1 MITEDQLEQQ
11 CLDWFQSQ
19 GYSYVCGY
27 DIAPDGSSP
36 EREDYHQVVLKQR
49 LLNQLAIINP
59 ELPIEALESV
69 AKTVSTPDSVI
80 LIKSNQQFHKWL
92 IEGVPVE
99 YTGTLDDGSTGSK
112 HTHVQL
118 IDFANVSNNEFLVV
132 NQFTITGVKGNR
144 RPDVVV
150 FINGLP
156 ISVIEL
162 KNPADEHAD
171 IWNAFNQLQT
181 YKDEISD
188 LFVFNESLIVS
199 DGWIARVGSLT
210 ASKERFLP
218 WKTIKHEDDKPLL
231 EFQLE
236 TMIRGFFDQVMLL
249 DYIRYFVLFENDG
262 DKVIKKIAGYHQFH
276 AVREAVKATVIAAN
290 PLAEVVGE
298 RRATYGSKV
307 EAGSGKAG
315 VVWHTQGSGKSI
327 SMVCYASKLLQQPE
341 MNNPTLVIVTDR
353 NDLDGQLFN
362 TFGMAQETLKQLPEQ
377 ASDRDSLRDLLLS
390 RQSGGIIFTTIQKFA
405 LVASEL
411 EHPELSSRSNIVV
424 VSDEAHRSQYGNKA
438 RLADV
443 KNEAGEVAS
452 QKYVF
457 GYSKYM
463 RDALPNAT
471 FIGFTGTPITMD
483 DKDTRAVFGDYVSI
497 YDIQD
502 AVDDGATVPIYYESR
517 LAKLDIRQD
526 EIEALNDDIDEV
538 LEDEEETDAR
548 EKAKSQWAALEKLV
562 GSKPRVEQVAKDLVA
577 HYESRTSAFPGKAM
591 IVGMSRDIC
600 VDIYSAIV
608 AIRPDWHDDDTAK
621 GTIKVVM
628 TGSASDK
635 AALQPHIHDKKTKK
649 LFETRFKDTQDPLKL
664 VIVRDMWLTGFDAP
678 CCHTMYIDKPMKGH
692 NLMQAIARVNRVF
705 KDKAGGLV
713 VDYIGIA
720 SELKNALKTY
730 TNSQGKG
737 QPTVDTAEAFAV
749 LTEKVDVIRSMF
761 VTPVDGSTF
770 DYINDFEAKALQL
783 LPRAVN
789 HISGLTN
796 AKGERDGKRRFLDVT
811 ASLTKAFS
819 LCNTLDAVSE
829 YRTEI
834 AFYAAIKTAF
844 MKHST
849 VDKKRTDE
857 ERNSAF
863 KQIIDNAVIA
873 EGVDDIFS
881 MVGLDKPNIGL
892 LSPEFLEDVKNMPQ
906 KNLAVELLEKLL
918 KDEVKARMK
927 TDVVQEKKYSDRINA
942 TLLKYHNRGIE
953 TAQVIEELI
962 QWAKEMAADAEMA
975 DKLNLS
981 VDEIAFYRAL
991 IMNEES
997 VRILGDDTLRN
1008 LAIELTNQLRKS
1020 ATVDWQ
1026 KRDSVRARMRNLVR
1040 RLLRRFKYPP
1050 DGSDEAIKLILA
1062 QADGLAEMW
1071 SERREPSS
1079 YTESDIIKLVF
1090 NKLYQNGDIYSVTH
1104 KIPSIPSV
1112 SSVEMQM
1119 MKCITVGGHFGS
1131 KGGTYIKLPA
1141 LLSMLHSIMTAD
1153 GVLGELVGISIGALV
1168 PLNCISLICSK
1179 VFGTKIMLTP
1189 EDCLVLTSFPDK
1201 TVRTIDELLQNTA
1214 KNADYLGV
1222 RRLNEEDL
1230 DVVLSQLHSNGL
1242 LEPLGEDTWE
1252 IKDKI
1257 ITAL

>member
-36 EREDYHQVVLKQR
+36 ERDDYHQVILKQR
-49 LLNQLAIINP
+49 LLNQLEIINP
-59 ELPIEALESV
+59 ELPLAALESV
-69 AKTVSTPDSVI
+69 VNTVSKPDSLV
-80 LIKSNQQFHKWL
+80 LIKSNRQFHKWL

-99 YTGTLDDGSTGSK
+99 YTGTLEDGSTGSK

-118 IDFANVSNNEFLVV
+118 IDFNKSTNNEFLVV
-132 NQFTITGVKGNR
+132 NQFTITGTKGNR
-144 RPDVVV
+144 RPDIVV

-188 LFVFNESLIVS
+188 LFVFNEALVVS

-249 DYIRYFVLFENDG
+249 DYIRYFVLFETDND
-262 DKVIKKIAGYHQFH
+262 KIIKKIAGYHQFH

-290 PLAEVVGE
+290 TADVIGE

-307 EAGSGKAG
+307 EPGSGKAG

-353 NDLDGQLFN
+353 NDLDGQLYN
-362 TFGMAQETLKQLPEQ
+362 TFCMAQETLKQLPQQ
-377 ASDRDSLRDLLLS
+377 AKDRDALRELLLS

-411 EHPELSSRSNIVV
+411 EHPELSNRANIVV
-424 VSDEAHRSQYGNKA
+424 ASDEAHRSQYGNKA
-438 RLADV
+438 RLVDV
-443 KNEAGEVAS
+443 KNAEGEVVS

-463 RDALPNAT
+463 RDALPNAS
-471 FIGFTGTPITMD
+471 FIGFTGTPIAMD

-517 LAKLDIRQD
+517 LAKLDIRQE
-526 EIEALNDDIDEV
+526 EIEALNDDVDEV
-538 LEDEEETDAR
+538 LDDEDETDVR
-548 EKAKSQWAALEKLV
+548 EKTKSQWAALEKLV
-562 GSKPRVEQVAKDLVA
+562 GSEPRIEQVAKDLVA
-577 HYESRTSAFPGKAM
+577 HYEARTSAFPGKAM
-591 IVGMSRDIC
+591 VVGMSRDIC
-600 VDIYSAIV
+600 VDIYNAIV
-608 AIRPDWHDDDTAK
+608 AIRPDWHDEDTAK
-621 GTIKVVM
+621 GAIKVVM

-635 AALQPHIHDKKTKK
+635 SALQPHIHDKKTKK

-705 KDKAGGLV
+705 RDKAGGLV

-749 LTEKVDVIRSMF
+749 LAEKVDIIRGMF
-761 VTPVDGSTF
+761 ATPVDGKTF
-770 DYINDFEAKALQL
+770 DYMNDFETKALQL
-783 LPRAVN
+783 LPKAVN

-796 AKGERDGKRRFLDVT
+796 GKGERDGKRRYLDVM
-811 ASLTKAFS
+811 AALTKAFS
-819 LCNTLDAVSE
+819 LCNTLDATSE

-834 AFYAAIKTAF
+834 AFYSAIKAAF
-844 MKHST
+844 MKHT
-849 VDKKRTDE
+849 NVDKKRTDE

-863 KQIIDNAVIA
+863 KQIIDNAVVA

-892 LSPEFLEDVKNMPQ
+892 LSEEFLEDVKNMPE

-927 TDVVQEKKYSDRINA
+927 NDVVQEKKYSDRIMA

-975 DKLNLS
+975 GKLNLS
-981 VDEIAFYRAL
+981 TDEIAFYRAL
-991 IMNEES
+991 VVNEES
-997 VRILGDDTLRN
+997 VRELGDDTLRQ
-1008 LAIELTNQLRKS
+1008 LAIALTVELRKS

-1040 RLLRRFKYPP
+1040 RLLRKWKYPP
-1050 DGSDEAIKLILA
+1050 DKSVEAIELILA
-1062 QADGLAEMW
+1062 QAEVLADSW
-1071 SERREPSS
+1071 
-1079 YTESDIIKLVF
+1079 
-1090 NKLYQNGDIYSVTH
+1090 
-1104 KIPSIPSV
+1104 
-1112 SSVEMQM
+1112 
-1119 MKCITVGGHFGS
+1119 
-1131 KGGTYIKLPA
+1131 A
-1141 LLSMLHSIMTAD
+1141 A
-1153 GVLGELVGISIGALV
+1153 
-1168 PLNCISLICSK
+1168 
-1179 VFGTKIMLTP
+1179 
-1189 EDCLVLTSFPDK
+1189 
-1201 TVRTIDELLQNTA
+1201 
-1214 KNADYLGV
+1214 
-1222 RRLNEEDL
+1222 
-1230 DVVLSQLHSNGL
+1230 
-1242 LEPLGEDTWE
+1242 
-1252 IKDKI
+1252 
-1257 ITAL
+1257 